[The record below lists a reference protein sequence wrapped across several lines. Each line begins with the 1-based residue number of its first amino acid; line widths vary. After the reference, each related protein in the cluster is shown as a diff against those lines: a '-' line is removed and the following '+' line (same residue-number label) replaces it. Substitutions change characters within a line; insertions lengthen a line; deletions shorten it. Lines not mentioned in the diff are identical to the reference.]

1 MLRKKYSFNSKWP
14 SLFFYLKIVQQ
25 NSCLRRNNFQFEKD
39 FDWNGEPQKEVYNKN
54 RIEAQACLAG
64 GIPYNFFEGYPVT
77 FFQHKYFDL
86 NFYTD
91 NFERGAPK
99 GLVNAPGQ

>member
-1 MLRKKYSFNSKWP
+1 MENHKKRFTTKTE
-14 SLFFYLKIVQQ
+14 LKHRLAWQGA
-25 NSCLRRNNFQFEKD
+25 S
-39 FDWNGEPQKEVYNKN
+39 
-54 RIEAQACLAG
+54 RI
-64 GIPYNFFEGYPVT
+64 NFFEGYPVT
-77 FFQHKYFDL
+77 FFKHKYFDL